1 MGGTRVNKVGLL
13 LSGGMDSFALTY
25 QERPDVA
32 VTIDYGQK
40 PAVAEIRAARILTDR
55 LSIQHVTISVDLSA
69 LGSGDLNGTPA
80 IENAPASDWWP
91 YRNQALITLAA
102 MRLIPNGVKR
112 LLIATVRTDSVHRD
126 GTKEFIRTIS
136 DLLAMQEGAMLVD
149 APAMEMSTANL
160 VKQSGIPYTLL
171 AWAHSC
177 HTGNIACGQCRGC
190 VKHRE
195 VVAEL
200 GYAEA

>member
-1 MGGTRVNKVGLL
+1 MKKVGLL
-13 LSGGMDSFALTY
+13 LSGGMDSYALAY
-25 QERPDVA
+25 QERPDIA
-32 VTIDYGQK
+32 VTIDYGQRT
-40 PAVAEIRAARILTDR
+40 AAAEIRAARILTDR

-69 LGSGDLNGTPA
+69 FGSGDLAGTPA

-102 MRLIPNGVKR
+102 MRLIPNGIGR
-112 LLIATVRTDSVHRD
+112 LLIATVGTDSNHRD
-126 GTKEFIRTIS
+126 GTKEFVRMIS
-136 DLLAMQEGAMLVD
+136 DLLAMQEGAMLVE
-149 APAMEMSTANL
+149 APAINMSTAGL
-160 VKQSGIPYTLL
+160 VKKSGIPYSLL

-177 HTGNIACGQCRGC
+177 HTENIACGQCRGC

-200 GYAEA
+200 GYAET

>member
-1 MGGTRVNKVGLL
+1 MNKLGLL
-13 LSGGMDSFALTY
+13 LSGGMDSYALAY
-25 QERPDVA
+25 QEMPDIA
-32 VTIDYGQK
+32 VTIDYGQI
-40 PAVAEIRAARILTDR
+40 PAAAELRAARILTDR
-55 LSIQHVTISVDLSA
+55 LGIKHIIISVDLSA
-69 LGSGDLNGTPA
+69 LGSGDLAGAPA

-102 MRLIPNGVKR
+102 MRLIPFGINR
-112 LLIATVRTDSVHRD
+112 LLIATVGTDSIHLD
-126 GTKEFIRTIS
+126 GTKEFIRRIS
-136 DLLAMQEGAMLVD
+136 SLLAMQEGAMLVE
-149 APAMEMSTANL
+149 APAIDMSTVEL
-160 VKQSGIPYTLL
+160 VKQSGIPYSLL

-177 HTGNIACGQCRGC
+177 HTDNIACGQCRGC

>member
-1 MGGTRVNKVGLL
+1 MGGAGVNKVGLL

-25 QERPDVA
+25 QERPDIAATV
-32 VTIDYGQK
+32 DYGQR
-40 PAVAEIRAARILTDR
+40 PAAAEIRAARILTDR
-55 LSIQHVTISVDLSA
+55 LGIQHVTISVDLSA
-69 LGSGDLNGTPA
+69 LGSGDLAGTPA

-112 LLIATVRTDSVHRD
+112 LLIATVGTDSVHRD
-126 GTKEFIRTIS
+126 GTKEFIRMIS
-136 DLLAMQEGAMLVD
+136 ELLAKQEGSMLVD
-149 APAMEMSTANL
+149 APAMDMSTADL
-160 VKQSGIPYTLL
+160 VKQSGIPYSLL

>member
-1 MGGTRVNKVGLL
+1 MGGTCLNKVGLL
-13 LSGGMDSFALTY
+13 LSGGMDSYALTY
-25 QERPDVA
+25 KERPDIA

-40 PAVAEIRAARILTDR
+40 PASAEIHAARILTDR
-55 LSIQHVTISVDLSA
+55 LSIPHVIISVDLGS
-69 LGSGDLNGTPA
+69 LGSGDLAGTPA

-102 MRLIPNGVKR
+102 MRLIQSGVKR
-112 LLIATVRTDSVHRD
+112 LLIATVGTDSIHRD
-126 GTKEFIRTIS
+126 GTTQFIRTIS
-136 DLLAMQEGAMLVD
+136 ELLAMQEGAMVVE
-149 APAMEMSTANL
+149 APAIDMSTADL
-160 VKQSGIPYTLL
+160 VKQSGIPYSLL

-200 GYAEA
+200 GYTKT

>member
-1 MGGTRVNKVGLL
+1 VNKVGLL

-25 QERPDVA
+25 QMRPDIA
-32 VTIDYGQK
+32 VTIDYGQS
-40 PAVAEIRAARILTDR
+40 PAAAEIRAARILTDR
-55 LSIQHVTISVDLSA
+55 LGIQHVKISVDLSA
-69 LGSGDLNGTPA
+69 LGSGDLAGTPA

-102 MRLIPNGVKR
+102 MRLIPDGIKH
-112 LLIATVRTDSVHRD
+112 LLIATVGTDSIHRD
-126 GTKEFIRTIS
+126 GTKEFVRKIS
-136 DLLAMQEGAMLVD
+136 DLLAMQEGAMLVE
-149 APAMEMSTANL
+149 APAIDMSTVDL
-160 VKQSGIPYTLL
+160 VKLSGIPYSLL